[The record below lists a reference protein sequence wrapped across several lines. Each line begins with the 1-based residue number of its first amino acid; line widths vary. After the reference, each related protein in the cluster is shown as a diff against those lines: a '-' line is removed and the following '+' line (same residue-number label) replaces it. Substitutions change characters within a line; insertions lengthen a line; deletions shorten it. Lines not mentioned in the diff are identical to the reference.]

1 MDEVKDLNYYKLHTL
16 MGDGDLLENEWFKN
30 NKKDYYSISDILK
43 YAYWRN
49 PSLKESIDDDE
60 SIIETIKRQ
69 IRRVMK
75 KNFDLSKSNKSFSY
89 KLDEAETKFLVN
101 TLLKNYWDTFVIPGV
116 KSRQLL
122 EVSEKFW
129 KARGI
134 DLEDLIERKV

>member
-1 MDEVKDLNYYKLHTL
+1 

-101 TLLKNYWDTFVIPGV
+101 TLLKDYWDTFVIPGV

-134 DLEDLIERKV
+134 DLEDLLERKV

>member
-101 TLLKNYWDTFVIPGV
+101 TLLKDYWDTFVIPGV

-134 DLEDLIERKV
+134 DLEDLLERKV